1 MSKIKVLHIITR
13 LIRGGADEN
22 TIYTVEGLSPEDYE
36 ITLVSGPAAEG
47 EMEQYL
53 KQCEFRVLASLQRQI
68 NPIKDFLAFWRLV
81 GIIRKGRF
89 QVVHTHVAKA
99 GILGRFAAKFAG
111 APIIIHS
118 LHGITFH
125 PHLSTPVRLFYLVL
139 ERLAG
144 MCTDLFIDVGEDL
157 KKTYVKNGIG
167 SADKHVVVRSGFDLS
182 RFLKAGEN
190 RSVHKRNLLER
201 FGLPENSILVGTA
214 ARLESRKGV
223 RYFIAAVKQICEQI
237 PNVYFLVAGQ
247 GREKSQLE
255 KYGEASGLNG
265 RLRFTGFETAIEVYL
280 AGLDLFVLSSLW
292 EGLPRILVQA
302 IAVGLPVVSFRVEGV
317 GEIVK
322 HGKNGF
328 IVPSRDIITLKIRI
342 MELLNDPSLIK
353 KMSQY
358 SKDKLLGDWNYENMV
373 AQIDSLY
380 RSLLLEKK
388 IILEKIERIT
398 T

>member
-1 MSKIKVLHIITR
+1 MPKIKVLHIITR

-22 TIYTVEGLSPEDYE
+22 TVHTVEGLSPEDYE

-53 KQCEFRVLASLQRQI
+53 KQCKFQVLSSLQRQI
-68 NPIKDFLAFWRLV
+68 NPIKYFLAFWQLV
-81 GIIRKGRF
+81 RIIRNGRF

-99 GILGRFAAKFAG
+99 GILGRFAAKFSG
-111 APIIIHS
+111 TPIIIHS

-125 PHLSTPVRLFYLVL
+125 RHLSTPVRLFYLVM
-139 ERLAG
+139 ERLADK
-144 MCTDLFIDVGEDL
+144 CTDLFMDVGEDL

-167 SADKHVVVRSGFDLS
+167 CADKHVVVRSGFDLS
-182 RFLKAGEN
+182 RFQKAGGN
-190 RSVHKRNLLER
+190 RSIHKKNLVER
-201 FGLPENSILVGTA
+201 FDLPENSILVGTA
-214 ARLESRKGV
+214 ARLESRKGIK
-223 RYFIAAVKQICEQI
+223 YFIDAAKQICEEI

-255 KYGEASGLNG
+255 KYGETSGLNG
-265 RLRFTGFETAIEVYL
+265 RLRFTGFEHAIEVYL
-280 AGLDLFVLSSLW
+280 AGLDFFILSSLW

-302 IAVGLPVVSFRVEGV
+302 IAVGLPVVSFQVEGV
-317 GEIVK
+317 REIIK
-322 HGKNGF
+322 HGENGF
-328 IVPSRDIITLKIRI
+328 IVPSRDVITLKKRI

-358 SKDKLLGDWNYENMV
+358 SKNNLLSDWNFENMV
-373 AQIDSLY
+373 AQIDTIY

-388 IILEKIERIT
+388 IIPAKN
-398 T
+398 